1 MIAAMGY
8 EHILLELEPP
18 IATLTLNRPKVLNAL
33 SPELIRELTTA
44 LAELD
49 ADENVRAVVL
59 TGGPKVFA
67 AGADIGDMAD
77 RGAVDQLRRDQTGRW
92 APLAGFSK
100 PLIAAVNGY
109 ALGGGCEVALMCDL
123 ILAGETARF
132 GQPEINLG
140 IIPGAGGTQRWPRS
154 IGKYVAMEVMLTGA
168 PVTAQRAY
176 ELGVVNRVV
185 PAEMTVALA
194 QRMARQIAEKPPL
207 AARMAKEAERDDA
220 VRVVVLT
227 GSGRAFSSGAD
238 VTEMVQGAGMRTPE
252 DVGNVLRNEYMP
264 MLVRLRTMPKP
275 VIAAMNGPAVGIG
288 ASFALACD
296 IRIGTPESYLLEA
309 SVNIGLAPDGGV
321 SWLLPRLA
329 GTGVAYWMLFA
340 GRPLPAV
347 DAERLGVIN
356 RMVPAE
362 QLDEVVRELAT
373 HLASQPRGAL
383 AAAKRAVNHALDST
397 FEQALEF
404 ESYLQEAQAASPEF
418 AEGVANFLA
427 RRASR
432 K

>member
-33 SPELIRELTTA
+33 SPDLIRELTTA

-176 ELGVVNRVV
+176 ELGVVNKVV
-185 PAEMTVALA
+185 PAEMTVQLA
-194 QRMARQIAEKPPL
+194 KRMARQIAEKPPL
-207 AARMAKEAERDDA
+207 AARMAKEA
-220 VRVVVLT
+220 VLK
-227 GSGRAFSSGAD
+227 AFDS
-238 VTEMVQGAGMRTPE
+238 P
-252 DVGNVLRNEYMP
+252 
-264 MLVRLRTMPKP
+264 
-275 VIAAMNGPAVGIG
+275 
-288 ASFALACD
+288 LA
-296 IRIGTPESYLLEA
+296 E
-309 SVNIGLAPDGGV
+309 GLA
-321 SWLLPRLA
+321 SERKSF
-329 GTGVAYWMLFA
+329 YFLFA
-340 GRPLPAV
+340 TEDQKEGMHAFLEKRKGVFKGR
-347 DAERLGVIN
+347 
-356 RMVPAE
+356 
-362 QLDEVVRELAT
+362 
-373 HLASQPRGAL
+373 
-383 AAAKRAVNHALDST
+383 
-397 FEQALEF
+397 
-404 ESYLQEAQAASPEF
+404 
-418 AEGVANFLA
+418 
-427 RRASR
+427 
-432 K
+432 